1 MTLWKYQLLCQ
12 STCSGPPPGI
22 PTCLAVTLTATID
35 RSGSAKSM
43 LVPMPM
49 EGVHPGS
56 AAARAEA
63 RLAAHVEDVL
73 SIWVLNPSIVYCSTA
88 QKETSGV
95 PAIRLL
101 YKLVSREEAGT
112 MLEAVVCETQEINAP
127 SAAIKGVIKQLDESN
142 LLLPATDRVFQGW
155 KVGLLRR

>member
-1 MTLWKYQLLCQ
+1 
-12 STCSGPPPGI
+12 
-22 PTCLAVTLTATID
+22 
-35 RSGSAKSM
+35 M
-43 LVPMPM
+43 LMPMPK

-56 AAARAEA
+56 TAARAEA

-73 SIWVLNPSIVYCSTA
+73 SIWVLNSSIVYCSTF
-88 QKETSGV
+88 QKDTNGV

-101 YKLVSREEAGT
+101 YKLVTREEAET

-127 SAAIKGVIKQLDESN
+127 SDAIEGVVKQLDESN
-142 LLLPATDRVFQGW
+142 LLLPTTDRMFQGW

>member
-1 MTLWKYQLLCQ
+1 MTVWKYQILCQ
-12 STCSGPPPGI
+12 STSNGPPPSI
-22 PTCLAVTLTATID
+22 SACISVTLTAIHD

-43 LVPMPM
+43 LMPMPK

-63 RLAAHVEDVL
+63 MLAAQVEDVL
-73 SIWVLNPSIVYCSTA
+73 SIWILNPSIVYCTTA

-101 YKLVSREEAGT
+101 YKLVNREEAET

-127 SAAIKGVIKQLDESN
+127 SATIQVVLKQLDESN
-142 LLLPATDRVFQGW
+142 LLLPATDRLFQGW